1 MYDIERE
8 EISGLTT
15 RGTHAFI
22 TFGYCIMRFD
32 LQVISNFLG
41 APDANIGDRSERS
54 ASRINGFEVMRKCGD
69 GPKDRDTNFDF
80 VARDKLLDTT
90 TADTSANVQLG
101 IGVNSAESR

>member
-1 MYDIERE
+1 
-8 EISGLTT
+8 
-15 RGTHAFI
+15 
-22 TFGYCIMRFD
+22 
-32 LQVISNFLG
+32 
-41 APDANIGDRSERS
+41 
-54 ASRINGFEVMRKCGD
+54 MRKCGD